1 MANPF
6 KVVTREDAADNLS
19 VSLSTLDSMIASGAL
34 PAPTAIPGSRRKYW
48 HPDVFYARLEQLLL
62 PPATPA
68 AQREV
73 EPPSQSGK
81 STKKASSQN
90 HPAHGARARDAA
102 RLAKLNE

>member
-1 MANPF
+1 MAKPF
-6 KVVTREDAADNLS
+6 KAVTREIGANELS

-34 PAPTAIPGSRRKYW
+34 SAPIAIPGSRRKYW
-48 HPDVFYARLEQLLL
+48 HPDVFYAELEQLLR
-62 PPATPA
+62 PSATPA
-68 AQREV
+68 AQRET